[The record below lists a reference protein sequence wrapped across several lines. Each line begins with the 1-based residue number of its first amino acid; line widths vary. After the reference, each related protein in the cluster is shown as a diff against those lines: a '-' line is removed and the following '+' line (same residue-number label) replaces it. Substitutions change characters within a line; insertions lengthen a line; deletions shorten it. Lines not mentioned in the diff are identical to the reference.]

1 MRRIR
6 RDSVERGRQ
15 LSDILSQYERTVRP
29 MHEAFVEP
37 SKNVADIIVPG
48 HDEDENMSLRR
59 MELAMRVICNH
70 LRMETTAIITNYN
83 CG

>member
-29 MHEAFVEP
+29 MHDAFVEP
-37 SKNVADIIVPG
+37 SKRVADIIVPG
-48 HDEDENMSLRR
+48 HDEDENVSLRR
-59 MELAMRVICNH
+59 MELAMKVICNH
-70 LRMETTAIITNYN
+70 LRMETAASTPTTTE
-83 CG
+83 